1 MNGNRNLNF
10 LNGGTAR
17 NYYGNCVAQSFA
29 SGYGMPF
36 KHAEGLLIKLAKQG
50 LGSYRSWDGKET
62 LAGMRF
68 SSKNTAKI
76 LKAFGRKGFKA
87 HVLQD
92 LYKNESWWKN
102 FTEELNDEEFKGVHY
117 EKKGATLK
125 TIGKRFP
132 KGRYLVLT
140 KGHATA
146 LVNGQLYNDGMPNFG
161 RLTARVQ
168 YIIEL
173 GAK

>member
-1 MNGNRNLNF
+1 MNGYRNLNY
-10 LNGGTAR
+10 LDGGTAR

-36 KHAEGLLIKLAKQG
+36 KHAQNLLIKLAKQG
-50 LGSYRSWDGKET
+50 LGDYREFEGRAT

-68 SSKNTAKI
+68 TSKNTAKI
-76 LKAFGRKGFKA
+76 LKAFGRKGHKV

-92 LYKNESWWKN
+92 LYKNEGWWRN
-102 FTEELNDEEFKGVHY
+102 FTEELNCEEFKGVHY
-117 EKKGATLK
+117 EDKGCTLK
-125 TIGKRFP
+125 TLGKRFP
-132 KGRYLVLT
+132 KGRYIVLT
-140 KGHATA
+140 RGHATA
-146 LVNGQLYNDGMPNFG
+146 LVNGKLYNDGLPNYG

-173 GAK
+173 GTK